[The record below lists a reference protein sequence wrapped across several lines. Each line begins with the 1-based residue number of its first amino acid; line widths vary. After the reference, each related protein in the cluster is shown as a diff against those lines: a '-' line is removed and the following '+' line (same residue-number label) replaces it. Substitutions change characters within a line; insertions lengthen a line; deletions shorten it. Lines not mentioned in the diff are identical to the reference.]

1 MDNKGAFWHHFT
13 DVQDPRMDRS
23 KRHKLVDILFIAVA
37 AVIAGADSFVEIEIY
52 GERKHDW
59 LREFLELPNGIASH
73 DTFGRVFA
81 AIDGSQ
87 LKECF
92 LRWIATIAKTIGG
105 EVIAVDGKSARRSF
119 DKANGKSAIHVVSAW
134 ASENRI
140 VLGQVKV
147 DEKSNEITAIP
158 ELLSMLEIQN
168 CIITIDAMGCQRAI
182 AEMIQGKGAD
192 YVLALKG
199 NQGTLREDVELFF
212 EDAEEH
218 DFKGSEYEYHKTFDK
233 DHGRIETREYWIVSE
248 LDWLEQK
255 KRWAGL
261 RTIGMVRS
269 HRTVDG
275 KTTVETRHFISSL
288 GLNAEQFGRAVR
300 QHWGIENSLH
310 WVLDIAFRE
319 DECRIRKG
327 YAAENFGMLR
337 HIALNLLKNDKLSK
351 GGISAKRKKA
361 GWDNDYLLQILGGI

>member
-182 AEMIQGKGAD
+182 AEVIQGKGAD

-300 QHWGIENSLH
+300 QHWGIESAPQAH
-310 WVLDIAFRE
+310 SKEVHY
-319 DECRIRKG
+319 G
-327 YAAENFGMLR
+327 
-337 HIALNLLKNDKLSK
+337 LN
-351 GGISAKRKKA
+351 ICA
-361 GWDNDYLLQILGGI
+361 